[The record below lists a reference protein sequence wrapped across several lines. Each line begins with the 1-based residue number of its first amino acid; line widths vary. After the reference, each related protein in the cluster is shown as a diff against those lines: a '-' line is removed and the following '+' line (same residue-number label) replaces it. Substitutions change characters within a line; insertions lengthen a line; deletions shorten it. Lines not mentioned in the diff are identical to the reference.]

1 MHHTISFFFSPFR
14 LFFLMLFLMTAGCTK
29 VGPDF
34 APPDALMADQWQEAG
49 DPRLGTE
56 RADYRE
62 WWKAFADPVL
72 DDLISMACS
81 QNPRL
86 HIAGVRVLEAR
97 AQLAAAV
104 GRQYPQAQQL
114 FGSAAYNRLSETA
127 PTAPQPHLAF
137 GYDYETWQA
146 HIGFRA
152 AWEID
157 FWGRFRRAVESA
169 DANFL
174 GSIAAYDDALVSLSA
189 EVAGT
194 YVLIRTFEEQIRI
207 AEENLVIQQES
218 LRIARARFR
227 GGATSERDVQQAT
240 AQMRSTEATIP
251 QLETVLRQ
259 AKDALST
266 LLGLPPGRL
275 APILKTGPGIPNAPP
290 HVAVGMPAD
299 LLRRRPDIRLAE
311 MQAAAQSAL
320 IGVAKADLYP
330 MFSLSGSFGLLSSD
344 TGKFSVDDI
353 FSWSAR
359 TASFGPSFQWNI
371 FNYGQITN
379 QVRVQDA
386 RLQALILNY
395 QHVVL
400 RAQQEVEDAIIA
412 LLKAQERLAVLSDAA
427 DAAKRSA
434 ELALIQ
440 YREGATDYTTV
451 LSAQQALLSQ
461 QNGLTL
467 GRADVPQALV
477 AIYRALGGGWEIRDR
492 LEMVPEEIRE
502 TMEKRTDWGNL
513 LSPNAVEPAGSE
525 ERDGFFR
532 SPEW

>member
-1 MHHTISFFFSPFR
+1 MHHTHSLFSSPLR
-14 LFFLMLFLMTAGCTK
+14 LCLLMLLLLTAGCTK

-34 APPDALMADQWQEAG
+34 APPDAMVMDQWQEAA
-49 DPRLGTE
+49 DPRLGKE

-72 DDLISMACS
+72 DDLIRTACS

-86 HIAGVRVLEAR
+86 HIAGIRVLEAR

-114 FGSAAYNRLSETA
+114 FGTAAYNRLSETA
-127 PTAPQPHLAF
+127 PTAPQPPMAL
-137 GYDYETWQA
+137 GYDYDIWQA
-146 HIGFRA
+146 QTGFRA

-174 GSIAAYDDALVSLSA
+174 GSIAAYDDALVTLTA
-189 EVAGT
+189 EVART

-207 AEENLVIQQES
+207 AEENLLIQQES

-251 QLETVLRQ
+251 QLETALRQ
-259 AKDALST
+259 ARDALST
-266 LLGLPPGRL
+266 LLGMTAAHL
-275 APILKTGPGIPNAPP
+275 APILKTGPGIPDAPP
-290 HVAVGMPAD
+290 RVAVGMPAD

-330 MFSLSGSFGLLSSD
+330 MFSLSGSFGFLSSD

-353 FSWSAR
+353 FSWPAR

-386 RLQALILNY
+386 RLQALIIGY
-395 QHVVL
+395 QNAVL

-412 LLKAQERLAVLSDAA
+412 FLKAQERLAVLSDAA
-427 DAAKRSA
+427 NAAKRSA

-477 AIYRALGGGWEIRDR
+477 AVYRALGGGWEIRDG
-492 LEMVPEEIRE
+492 LEMFPEEIRQV
-502 TMEKRTDWGNL
+502 MEKRTDWGNL
-513 LSPNAVEPAGSE
+513 LSPTEVEPARLE
-525 ERDGFFR
+525 EDGLFR